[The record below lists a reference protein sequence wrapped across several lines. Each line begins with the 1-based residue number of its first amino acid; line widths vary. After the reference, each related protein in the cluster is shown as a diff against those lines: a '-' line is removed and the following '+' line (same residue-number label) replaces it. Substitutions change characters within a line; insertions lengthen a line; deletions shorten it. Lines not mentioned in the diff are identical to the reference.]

1 MTRGRK
7 KQDEVDLNVKLISSV
22 IAVAAGLYIFMTQPL
37 PVIEDFITSI
47 FMTQTIPD
55 SELTYLEYDGVNQVI
70 EVNDN
75 IPEFTED
82 ELSLADGSW
91 QAFTE
96 LDRLNRVGTAHAML
110 GTDLFP
116 TEERE
121 GLYIDPTG
129 WKQKKLDNGQWLYNR
144 SHLIGFQL
152 TGENNNI
159 RNLMTGTRSLNN
171 PHMLRFENDVIYY
184 LKQTNNHVRYMVRPI
199 FRDDEKVARGVQ
211 LMAQSVEDEGLRF
224 NVYIFNIQE
233 GYEINYNDGSS
244 RKVVK

>member
-1 MTRGRK
+1 MTRSRK
-7 KQDEVDLNVKLISSV
+7 KKYEIDVNLKVISSV
-22 IAVAAGLYIFMTQPL
+22 LTVAATLFIFLTQPL
-37 PVIEDFITSI
+37 PVIHNFVESLL
-47 FMTQTIPD
+47 MTQTIPE

-75 IPEFTED
+75 MPEFSED
-82 ELSLADGSW
+82 ELSLEDGSW

-96 LDRLNRVGTAHAML
+96 LDRLNRVGPAHAML
-110 GTDLFP
+110 GVDLFP
-116 TEERE
+116 TEERV

-129 WKQKKLDNGQWLYNR
+129 WKQKKLANGQWLYNR

-171 PHMLRFENDVIYY
+171 PNMLRFENDIAYY
-184 LKQTNNHVRYMVRPI
+184 LKQTKNHVRYMVRPI
-199 FRDDEKVARGVQ
+199 FRDEEKVARGVQ

-224 NVYIFNIQE
+224 NVYIFNVQE
-233 GYEINYNDGSS
+233 GYEINYSDGSS
-244 RKVVK
+244 KKVAK

>member
-1 MTRGRK
+1 
-7 KQDEVDLNVKLISSV
+7 
-22 IAVAAGLYIFMTQPL
+22 
-37 PVIEDFITSI
+37 
-47 FMTQTIPD
+47 MTQTIPE

-75 IPEFTED
+75 MPEFSED
-82 ELSLADGSW
+82 ELSLEDGSW

-96 LDRLNRVGTAHAML
+96 LDRLNRVGPAHAML
-110 GTDLFP
+110 GVDLFP
-116 TEERE
+116 TEERV

-129 WKQKKLDNGQWLYNR
+129 WKQKKLANGQWLYNR

-171 PHMLRFENDVIYY
+171 PNMLRFENDIAYY
-184 LKQTNNHVRYMVRPI
+184 LKQTKNHVRYMVRPI
-199 FRDDEKVARGVQ
+199 FRDEEKVARGVQ

-224 NVYIFNIQE
+224 NVYIFNVQE
-233 GYEINYNDGSS
+233 GYEINYSDGSS
-244 RKVVK
+244 KKVAK

>member
-1 MTRGRK
+1 MAQGRK
-7 KQDEVDLNVKLISSV
+7 KKDEVDVNLKVISSV
-22 IAVAAGLYIFMTQPL
+22 LAVAASFFILMTQPL
-37 PVIEDFITSI
+37 PVIQEFVESI
-47 FMTQTIPD
+47 LMTQTIPD
-55 SELTYLEYDGVNQVI
+55 SELAYLEYDGINQVV

-75 IPEFTED
+75 VPEFSED
-82 ELSLADGSW
+82 ELSLVDGSW
-91 QAFTE
+91 QSFTE
-96 LDRLNRVGTAHAML
+96 LDHFNRVGPAHAML

-171 PHMLRFENDVIYY
+171 PNMLRFENDIAYY

-199 FRDDEKVARGVQ
+199 FRDEEKVARGVQ
-211 LMAQSVEDEGLRF
+211 LMAQSVEDDGLRF
-224 NVYIFNIQE
+224 NVYIFNVQD
-233 GYEINYNDGSS
+233 GYEINYSDGTS
-244 RKVVK
+244 RKMVK

>member
-7 KQDEVDLNVKLISSV
+7 KKDEIDINVKVLTGV
-22 IAVAAGLYIFMTQPL
+22 LATAASLFIFLTQPL
-37 PVIEDFITSI
+37 PVIQNFVESI
-47 FMTQTIPD
+47 LMTQTIPE
-55 SELTYLEYDGVNQVI
+55 SELAYLEYDGVNQTV

-75 IPEFTED
+75 VPEFSED

-91 QAFTE
+91 QSFSE
-96 LDRLNRVGTAHAML
+96 LDHLNRVGPAHAML

-121 GLYIDPTG
+121 SLYIDPTG

-171 PHMLRFENDVIYY
+171 PHMLRFEDDIAYY

-211 LMAQSVEDEGLRF
+211 LMAQSVEDDGLRF
-224 NVYIFNIQE
+224 NVYIFNIQD
-233 GYEINYNDGSS
+233 GYEINYSDGTS
-244 RKVVK
+244 RKMVK